1 MRSSEKGAWNLSK
14 EAILKERLMTSA
26 HVIDRGQRRG
36 SARGAG
42 FKRRLVATW
51 RAYWEW
57 QRRRTTVRILAALD
71 ERTLK
76 DIGINPSEITSYA
89 YGDPE
94 QRRRR
99 CEASWRWSSHA

>member
-1 MRSSEKGAWNLSK
+1 
-14 EAILKERLMTSA
+14 MTLA
-26 HVIDRGQRRG
+26 HVISRSPRRG
-36 SARGAG
+36 SGLGTAIKGRFVRA
-42 FKRRLVATW
+42 W
-51 RAYWEW
+51 HAYWDW

-71 ERTLK
+71 DRTLK

-99 CEASWRWSSHA
+99 CEASWRWNSHA

>member
-1 MRSSEKGAWNLSK
+1 
-14 EAILKERLMTSA
+14 MTSV
-26 HVIDRGQRRG
+26 HVIDRDQRRSSRLG
-36 SARGAG
+36 LA
-42 FKRRLVATW
+42 FKKRLVGTW

-71 ERTLK
+71 ERTLR

-89 YGDPE
+89 YGDPD

-99 CEASWRWSSHA
+99 CEASWRSSSHA

>member
-1 MRSSEKGAWNLSK
+1 
-14 EAILKERLMTSA
+14 MTFT
-26 HVIDRGQRRG
+26 HVISRGQRRRSG
-36 SARGAG
+36 LGRAIKG
-42 FKRRLVATW
+42 RLVGAW
-51 RAYWEW
+51 RGYWDW

>member
-1 MRSSEKGAWNLSK
+1 
-14 EAILKERLMTSA
+14 MTSV
-26 HVIDRGQRRG
+26 HVIERHQRRRSNLG
-36 SARGAG
+36 LA
-42 FKRRLVATW
+42 FKKRLVRAW
-51 RAYWEW
+51 RTYWEW

-89 YGDPE
+89 YGDPD

-99 CEASWRWSSHA
+99 CEASWRSSSHA

>member
-1 MRSSEKGAWNLSK
+1 
-14 EAILKERLMTSA
+14 MTSV
-26 HVIDRGQRRG
+26 HVIERHQRRRSNLG
-36 SARGAG
+36 LA
-42 FKRRLVATW
+42 FKKRLVGAW

-76 DIGINPSEITSYA
+76 DIGISPSEITSYA
-89 YGDPE
+89 YGDPD

-99 CEASWRWSSHA
+99 CEASWRSSSHA